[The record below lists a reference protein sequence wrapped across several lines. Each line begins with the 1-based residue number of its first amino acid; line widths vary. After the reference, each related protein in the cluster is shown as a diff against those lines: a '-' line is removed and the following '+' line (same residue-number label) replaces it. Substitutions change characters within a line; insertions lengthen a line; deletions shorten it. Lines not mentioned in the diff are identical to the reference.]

1 MINRKLLEKAR
12 SGLILV
18 NTARGALIENVDFV
32 EDQLR
37 SGHLAGVGLDV
48 LPDEPP
54 SSHPLFD
61 AWREQTSWL
70 RGRLVLT
77 PHNAFFSD
85 SSMYECRFA
94 VAETARL
101 FLEEQIHRN
110 KITG

>member
-77 PHNAFFSD
+77 PHNAFFQIAQCTNVVSL
-85 SSMYECRFA
+85 
-94 VAETARL
+94 RL
-101 FLEEQIHRN
+101 KQHDYF
-110 KITG
+110 